1 MATSTSASTDATP
14 PAPPA
19 PMSRRKV
26 LEALSGLLLGMFVS
40 MLAATVVSTSLP
52 VIVHDLQGDQTVF
65 TWVVTAT
72 LLTTAISTPIWG
84 KLADLFDRKLL
95 IQLAL
100 ALFVLATAA
109 AGFSQDAAPLIAFR
123 AVQGVGAGGLAA
135 LSQVLMADIISP
147 RERGRYMGLFGAVM
161 ALATVGGPLL
171 GGFITDGIGWR
182 WNFFV
187 AIPFA
192 IAAFVI
198 LQRTL
203 HVPRV
208 RRGKVRIDYLGI
220 VLLSTAVSLLLVW
233 ITNAGKN
240 YDWWSVETG
249 LMVGGVVVATALFI
263 VVELRSREP
272 LIPLSLFR
280 NRTFTL
286 SVIASIATGLA
297 MFGAAVFL
305 GQYMQM
311 SRGATPAEAGLLTIP
326 MMGGL
331 LVTSILIGQLISR
344 FGRWKAY
351 MIGGAL
357 SLIAGSV
364 LLSTL
369 HYDTPY
375 PLVALYMFLLGA
387 GVGATMQNL
396 VLVVQNTAKPEE
408 MGAASSGVT
417 FFRSLGGTIGVSV
430 MGAALAASVADG
442 FVASRDAIGAALAPL
457 GEQGAAVAAQLQS
470 GTLPAVSTLPDGV
483 RVIVEDIYAQGIAH
497 SFLYAVPLAIVSF
510 FLPNRALTRMTTTER
525 LAAGEADLATST
537 ASEGMESIPAT
548 GRSATTTPDRAA
560 DNVETAG
567 TGPSDT
573 EGTRAR

>member
-1 MATSTSASTDATP
+1 MATSTSASTDA
-14 PAPPA
+14 APPA

-109 AGFSQDAAPLIAFR
+109 AGFSQDAATLIAFR
-123 AVQGVGAGGLAA
+123 AVQGLGAGGLAA

-430 MGAALAASVADG
+430 MGAALASSVADG
-442 FVASRDAIGAALAPL
+442 FVRYRDAIGAALAPL
-457 GEQGAAVAAQLQS
+457 GDAGLAVAAQLQS
-470 GTLPAVSTLPDGV
+470 GTLPAVNTLPDGV

-497 SFLYAVPLAIVSF
+497 SFLFAVPLAIISF
-510 FLPNRALTRMTTTER
+510 IAIVFLPNRPLTRMTTTER
-525 LAAGEADLATST
+525 LAAGEADLATFT
-537 ASEGMESIPAT
+537 ASEGMESIPASGKGT
-548 GRSATTTPDRAA
+548 
-560 DNVETAG
+560 VE
-567 TGPSDT
+567 
-573 EGTRAR
+573 R